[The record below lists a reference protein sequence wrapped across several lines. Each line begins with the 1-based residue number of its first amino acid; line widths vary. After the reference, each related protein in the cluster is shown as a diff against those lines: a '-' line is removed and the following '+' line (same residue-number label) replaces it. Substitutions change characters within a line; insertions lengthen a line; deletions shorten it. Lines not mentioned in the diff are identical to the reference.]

1 MRVVQITIEGGGPLK
16 FRPSGCSEFPNDNP
30 EIHDGSVWVCSWTRA
45 RPRAFVRAKGASKV
59 TEATTATR
67 TSASSPLPLEDPFLS
82 DLTSELAVGE
92 RTETESLLVT
102 VPASA
107 SAPVDELTSVASD
120 VDPFLADLVAETSEA
135 IALEPRVLEQPM
147 LEPPAVEREPLFEFV
162 PPSSG
167 PHHTVDAG
175 NLAASHELARC
186 RPLPSDHSVTRAA
199 EEVAPPHTPS
209 QSSFIEVLTA
219 LAGPGTAE
227 SDDDSS
233 EHDAIGS
240 LSPLEMSEFFEE
252 PPPSEAPETNR
263 CAQPDPISPLQLE
276 DLSGLANDGG
286 WQQIV
291 TSLSSY
297 LLQQGHTRAAALLP
311 RLLEGQAVNVSR
323 LPATVA
329 QCLVAAEIASET
341 ADGFAIDEQ
350 FRIRARRMHRA
361 CVERRL
367 DAPTIG
373 DWLTPIVRALTATA
387 DSDERV
393 FESMRAAGV
402 TEVIERVA

>member
-1 MRVVQITIEGGGPLK
+1 MK

-45 RPRAFVRAKGASKV
+45 RPRAFVRAKGAGQV
-59 TEATTATR
+59 AEATTATR
-67 TSASSPLPLEDPFLS
+67 TSASSELPLEDPFLS

-92 RTETESLLVT
+92 RTETEGLLAAA
-102 VPASA
+102 PAS
-107 SAPVDELTSVASD
+107 SAPVDELTNIVTD
-120 VDPFLADLVAETSEA
+120 VDPFVADLVAETSEA
-135 IALEPRVLEQPM
+135 SALESPVPEPPA
-147 LEPPAVEREPLFEFV
+147 LEPPALEPEAVFEFV

-167 PHHTVDAG
+167 PHQAFDAG
-175 NLAASHELARC
+175 SLSASHELSRC
-186 RPLPSDHSVTRAA
+186 RPLPPDHPTMEAA
-199 EEVAPPHTPS
+199 LEVAPVQASS

-219 LAGPGTAE
+219 LAGPGTAQ
-227 SDDDSS
+227 SNDDGS
-233 EHDAIGS
+233 ERDVTGS

-252 PPPSEAPETNR
+252 PPPSGAPETNR

-286 WQQIV
+286 WQQIIA
-291 TSLSSY
+291 SLSSY

-341 ADGFAIDEQ
+341 AHGFVIDEQ

-393 FESMRAAGV
+393 FEGMRAAGV